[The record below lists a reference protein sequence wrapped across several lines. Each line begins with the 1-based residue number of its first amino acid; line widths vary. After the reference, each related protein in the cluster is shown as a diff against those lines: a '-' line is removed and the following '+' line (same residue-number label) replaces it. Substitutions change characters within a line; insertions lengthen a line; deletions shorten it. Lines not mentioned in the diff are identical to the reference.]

1 MTAPLCPLHT
11 PGMHNADTSIRVDKA
26 TRDRLAAL
34 GELIGKPTRDAVE
47 LVSYA
52 DLQML
57 LQCTARK
64 GAAEAVASK
73 GDDS

>member
-1 MTAPLCPLHT
+1 MRTANRT
-11 PGMHNADTSIRVDKA
+11 ADTSIRVDKA

-52 DLQML
+52 DLQMV
-57 LQCTARK
+57 LQCTARQ
-64 GAAEAVASK
+64 GAAEVVASK
-73 GDDS
+73 GAKS